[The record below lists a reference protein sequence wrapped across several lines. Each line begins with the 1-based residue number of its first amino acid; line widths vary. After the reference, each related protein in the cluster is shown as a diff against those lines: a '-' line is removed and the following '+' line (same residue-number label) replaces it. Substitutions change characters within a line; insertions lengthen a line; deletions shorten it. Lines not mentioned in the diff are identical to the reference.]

1 MISKRIILLLCIFLV
16 LIPVLGVNATDNHH
30 NLHDIQQILDETD
43 ESDMIGCCSV
53 ALQLDGNNSIFSFR
67 RDANL
72 TADIYIEEIDWHGIQ
87 AIKQYKTTGDYFCQV
102 IITSNG
108 WTIGYGGVDDG
119 PDNEKIEEITSHM
132 ISDDN
137 SISEDYLKQI
147 QEIKQSY
154 KLGHVLIKAPNGNY
168 GIATA
173 NDHYMGKL
181 EPGQYIS
188 VPNRDHYM
196 RDGEIPLNTSDKISA
211 MTEMAASD
219 GFGLTRRDIT
229 TYHFHTFENS
239 THKGNMTEAFVSNDD
254 GSLYGMNTADLVDNV
269 YFNKTLFKAE
279 EIPIAPNYKAMGNM
293 TLDQPVNQVS
303 NILLLFILAIVV
315 VFIGVLFMGVY
326 QLVKFIRRRL
336 RRRRF

>member
-1 MISKRIILLLCIFLV
+1 MISKRVILLLCIFLV
-16 LIPVLGVNATDNHH
+16 LIPVLGVNASDDYVK
-30 NLHDIQQILDETD
+30 LHDIQQILDETD

-53 ALQLDGNNSIFSFR
+53 ALQMDGNNSIFSFR
-67 RDANL
+67 RDSNL

-87 AIKQYKTTGDYFCQV
+87 AIKQYKTEGDYFCQV

-132 ISDDN
+132 ITDDN
-137 SISEDYLKQI
+137 SIPEDGLVQI
-147 QEIKQSY
+147 QEIKQAY

-173 NDHYMGKL
+173 NDHYTGKL

-196 RDGEIPLNTSDKISA
+196 RSGELPLNTSDKIAA
-211 MTEMAASD
+211 MTELAASD

-229 TYHFHTFENS
+229 TFYFHNFENS
-239 THKGNMTEAFVSNDD
+239 THNGTVTEAYVSNDD
-254 GSLYGMNTADLVDNV
+254 GSLYGMNTAGLVDNV
-269 YFNKTLFKAE
+269 YFNNTLFKAE
-279 EIPIAPNYKAMGNM
+279 EIPISPNYMPMGNM
-293 TLDQPVNQVS
+293 TLDNPINQVS
-303 NILLLFILAIVV
+303 NLMLLFIFVIVA

-326 QLVKFIRRRL
+326 QLVKSIKTRR